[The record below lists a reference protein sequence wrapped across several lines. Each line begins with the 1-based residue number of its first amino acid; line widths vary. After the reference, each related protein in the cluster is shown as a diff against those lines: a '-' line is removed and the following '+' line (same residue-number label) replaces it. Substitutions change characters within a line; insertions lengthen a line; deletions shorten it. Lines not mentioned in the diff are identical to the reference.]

1 MRIWVNGCFDV
12 IHRGHMELFK
22 FAKSKGDLLIVGI
35 DSDLRVKQSKG
46 PTRPFNKQEDRKF
59 VLESVKYIDKVVIF
73 DIDRELESQIS
84 VHNID
89 LMIVGSDWQNKRV
102 IGSEYAGEVLFFD
115 RIDGYSTTDI
125 LENDLCK

>member
-46 PTRPFNKQEDRKF
+46 PPRPFNKQEDRKF

-73 DIDRELESQIS
+73 DSDRELESQIS

-102 IGSEYAGEVLFFD
+102 IGSKYAGEVLFFD